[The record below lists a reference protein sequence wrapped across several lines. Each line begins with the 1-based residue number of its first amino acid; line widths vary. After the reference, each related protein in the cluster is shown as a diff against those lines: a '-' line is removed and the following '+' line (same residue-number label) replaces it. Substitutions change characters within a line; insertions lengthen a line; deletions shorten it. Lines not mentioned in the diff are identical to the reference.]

1 MGASQ
6 SMPRTLVAN
15 TLEAARS
22 EPDDQA
28 GEGRGDQPGR
38 RRTRRQRA
46 AEKGRSRN
54 LVIPD
59 SLHDAAFIF
68 ARRTKVKTTW
78 RRTVN
83 GHVVSSKEGTRSLT
97 ISEVVCDALTAYLK
111 SKGALDDGDKSAASE

>member
-1 MGASQ
+1 
-6 SMPRTLVAN
+6 MPRSLVAN
-15 TLEAARS
+15 TLEAARN
-22 EPDDQA
+22 ELDDQA
-28 GEGRGDQPGR
+28 GEGRGEQSGR
-38 RRTRRQRA
+38 RRSRRQRT

-78 RRTVN
+78 KRTVN
-83 GHVVSSKEGTRSLT
+83 GHVVSTKEGARSLT

-111 SKGALDDGDKSAASE
+111 SKGALEDTDKSAAAE

>member
-1 MGASQ
+1 MAASQ
-6 SMPRTLVAN
+6 SMPRSLVAN

-38 RRTRRQRA
+38 RRARRQRT

-68 ARRTKVKTTW
+68 ARKTKVKTTW

-83 GHVVSSKEGTRSLT
+83 GHVVSAKEGTRSLT
-97 ISEVVCDALTAYLK
+97 ISEVVCDALAAYLK
-111 SKGALDDGDKSAASE
+111 SKGALDEDGKASPGE